1 MPEPEDIDEPPEVQR
16 LQQIL
21 TQVMIYQSTL
31 PDGRAVE
38 LDELAREGVLSPD
51 DLSFLTSHSVTYK
64 PYRVSAPNALYM
76 FHLPTSDGCVF
87 FSPQGPL
94 LTRRSTP
101 LATFAP
107 IVADFLNLP
116 APQDHHLLVIDFTGD
131 DGMGIAPEMICFT
144 LRSAEW
150 RQRLPAI
157 RSIAAEF
164 GFHPF
169 QDAEVQ
175 QNWLLTFRTPLNA
188 AHNTTAVIALLHRG
202 CGFTDDTEITYSSGA
217 LDET

>member
-1 MPEPEDIDEPPEVQR
+1 MREPQKADEPQELQR
-16 LQQIL
+16 LQQML

-51 DLSFLTSHSVTYK
+51 DLSFLTTHSVTYK
-64 PYRVSAPNALYM
+64 PYRVSAPNALDM
-76 FHLPTSDGCVF
+76 FHLPTPDGCVF
-87 FSPQGPL
+87 IGPQGPL

-101 LATFAP
+101 LAAFAP
-107 IVADFLNLP
+107 IVENFLNLP
-116 APQDHHLLVIDFTGD
+116 APRDHHLLVIDFTGD
-131 DGMGIAPEMICFT
+131 DGMGIAPEMISFT
-144 LRSAEW
+144 LRSPEW

-157 RSIAAEF
+157 RCIAAEF

-188 AHNTTAVIALLHRG
+188 AHSTAAVIALLHRG
-202 CGFTDDTEITYSSGA
+202 CGFTHDTEITYSHGDQ
-217 LDET
+217 DET